1 MRKRICY
8 VAVMVTV
15 FASSLVG
22 QAPAS
27 SPPAS
32 VAPVQAKRVP
42 SQTPPK
48 ASNQSPAALQS
59 YDFGDQ
65 LRVLQDPTAMDSQK
79 SASMPAGANAAPK
92 GYQPRSD
99 IPLSST
105 ALEAVRVSET
115 WRGGQNTP
123 AAGSDGRVLYAYGA
137 GLPIVVCA
145 PLRVCI
151 LGPQAGE
158 KSPRG
163 APNRRFHPMEHFA
176 SRIWPRRRINVGDR
190 SETSG
195 AGTRYQP

>member
-32 VAPVQAKRVP
+32 VAPVPAKRVP

-48 ASNQSPAALQS
+48 ASNQPPAAVQS

-79 SASMPAGANAAPK
+79 AASTPTGINAGAK
-92 GYQPRSD
+92 GYQPPSD
-99 IPLSST
+99 IPLSSK
-105 ALEAVRVSET
+105 A
-115 WRGGQNTP
+115 
-123 AAGSDGRVLYAYGA
+123 
-137 GLPIVVCA
+137 
-145 PLRVCI
+145 
-151 LGPQAGE
+151 
-158 KSPRG
+158 
-163 APNRRFHPMEHFA
+163 
-176 SRIWPRRRINVGDR
+176 
-190 SETSG
+190 
-195 AGTRYQP
+195 